1 MIRDYKDCICKL
13 HIDFH
18 TPEGADSLCKEFDC
32 QDIVSKVKNAGFSAI
47 QIFTKG
53 HFGYSYYP
61 TLVGK
66 MHPHLDFDLFGNLA
80 NAFVKEKIKVIAYY
94 SLRPDNYQAQCN
106 PAWKISEIK
115 ANNGFNHVE
124 DGNAMCFQSPYI
136 EKNVLPQI
144 KEIFETYPVS
154 GMFFDFGRSNGYCG
168 CSNCQQAFF
177 RAHGM
182 ELPDNDD
189 YQSPAWETYKQWKRL
204 EQERVEIKL
213 YEAMHSINS
222 DAMLEINYS
231 YTLRNPKKV
240 PDYYGMVTMDVL
252 ENDYYGLNVSL
263 NAKYLAGLNR
273 PWDIM
278 TTRMVNWWGDWNLK
292 PINSLLYQNAVIL
305 AHGGRTFLGDRAD
318 VNWKL
323 DDTIYDYFKQVND
336 FIKVRADI
344 CFDAEPVPYVG
355 VFHDMDNYNATPSA
369 ANDHL
374 DKLFAIKGA
383 HKALV
388 MKHVHHLI
396 LNNDSLKEY
405 LPKLQMLILPDLEVI
420 NDESAEQICEYVLNG
435 GVVIGSNGCIDNS
448 KLQTLFGVK
457 SKSEFPRGYLLPE
470 KNKLDQT
477 CTDFPISIPG
487 KFRIVEL
494 AGATEIMK
502 CCKPAYDSG
511 EMLKFGSADKKQ
523 SFPGLTINNTGKGK
537 AIYCVA
543 DIFTTYW
550 QKNIPA
556 LKHLIGNIVKEY
568 APVQIIEIEAPE
580 CVEIVLMKKN
590 NNQIVHLLNYQQERT
605 EKGIMALMDD
615 FIPIH
620 NIKVKLYSKEKISK
634 VIQVPENIALE
645 WEQTDNYVCFN
656 VPELQIH
663 QAVKIF

>member
-1 MIRDYKDCICKL
+1 MSREYKDCICKL

-18 TPEGADSLCKEFDC
+18 TPKGADNLCKEFDC
-32 QDIVSKVKNAGFSAI
+32 QDIVNKVKNAGFNAI

-61 TLVGK
+61 TSIGK
-66 MHPHLDFDLFGNLA
+66 MHSHLNFDLFGTLA

-94 SLRPDNYQAQCN
+94 SLRPDDYQAQSN
-106 PAWKISEIK
+106 PAWKFCGIK

-124 DGNAMCFQSPYI
+124 ASNAMCFQSPYI
-136 EKNVLPQI
+136 EEIVLPQI

-154 GMFFDFGRSNGYCG
+154 GIFFDFGRSNGYCG

-177 RAHGM
+177 KAHGI
-182 ELPDNDD
+182 ELPDKND
-189 YQSPAWETYKQWKRL
+189 YQSSAWETYKQWKRL

-213 YEAMHSINS
+213 HEAIHSINP

-240 PDYYGMVTMDVL
+240 PDYYDMVTMDVL
-252 ENDYYGLNVSL
+252 ENNYYGLNVSL
-263 NAKYLAGLNR
+263 HAKYLAGLNR

-278 TTRMVNWWGDWNLK
+278 TTRMANWWGDWNLK

-323 DDTIYDYFKQVND
+323 DDNIYDYFKQVND
-336 FIKVRADI
+336 FIKDRADFCI
-344 CFDAEPVPYVG
+344 DADPVPYVG
-355 VFHDMDNYNATPSA
+355 VFHARENYNATASA
-369 ANDHL
+369 ANDQT
-374 DKLFAIKGA
+374 DKLFAIKGL

-405 LPKLQMLILPDLEVI
+405 LPKLQMLILPDLDLI
-420 NDESAEQICEYVLNG
+420 SDESAEQICQYVLNG
-435 GVVIGSNGCIDNS
+435 GVVVGSNGCIDNL

-457 SKSEFPRGYLLPE
+457 SKGEFPRGYLLPE
-470 KNKLDQT
+470 NSKLDQT
-477 CTDFPISIPG
+477 SSNFPISIPG
-487 KFRIVEL
+487 KFRIVEFT
-494 AGATEIMK
+494 GATEIMK

-511 EMLKFGSADKKQ
+511 EMLKFGSADKNQ
-523 SFPGLTINNTGKGK
+523 SFPGLTINKSGKGK
-537 AIYCVA
+537 AIYCAA

-568 APVQIIEIEAPE
+568 VPERIIEIEAPE
-580 CVEIVLMKKN
+580 CVEVVLMKKDK
-590 NNQIVHLLNYQQERT
+590 NQIVHLLNYQQERT

-615 FIPIH
+615 FVPIH
-620 NIKVKLYSKEKISK
+620 NIKVKVYSEIKISK
-634 VIQVPENIALE
+634 VIQVPENIPLE
-645 WEQTDNYVCFN
+645 WEQKNNYVYFN
-656 VPELQIH
+656 FPKLNIH
-663 QAVKIF
+663 QAIKVI